1 MTNFTV
7 VIVTI
12 LDRESCQINTHV
24 FAYATFRRR
33 YMYMARL
40 KHIFNTWFHK
50 ADDTHY
56 SA

>member
-1 MTNFTV
+1 MTDFTV

-12 LDRESCQINTHV
+12 LDQESCQINTHE

-40 KHIFNTWFHK
+40 
-50 ADDTHY
+50 
-56 SA
+56 